1 MPPKGVGVMEGWTKI
16 KGAAN
21 YAGISERSFR
31 KWLKQGLQ
39 HIRMNT
45 GTILIKY
52 SWVDEFLESFEI
64 QNNEVSRIV
73 SEIEKEM
80 EI

>member
-1 MPPKGVGVMEGWTKI
+1 MEGWTKI
-16 KGAAN
+16 KQAAN

-31 KWLKQGLQ
+31 KWLKQGLR

-52 SWVDEFLESFEI
+52 SWIDQFLESFEV
-64 QNNEVSRIV
+64 QENEVSRIV
-73 SEIEKEM
+73 NEIQEEM
-80 EI
+80 DF